1 MTMRALYVLSASLLL
16 LSAHAQWPTT
26 PQEPLVV
33 CNHPSD
39 QRQEIRVLPD
49 PDGGWLV
56 LWRDDREGPQ
66 KYGIYG
72 QRIDLQGNLLWE
84 ENGRSIIEVD
94 SGSISEFTAARLS
107 NGNALLLYMVG
118 RTYLY
123 HDSVFA
129 LAIGSDGAAAWAEP
143 TLVSHIGQL
152 PIGSASY
159 LTQPQLLPLSDGAYM
174 GWSFNSVVPTVCR
187 IANDGSL
194 MDPMH
199 GTIVNLA
206 QTPRGFVMHTDH
218 AGGLIIE
225 KMVGSDNS
233 PLQVQRVSPEG
244 ASLWNPPLVSTQ
256 GNPGLWYDY
265 HSRMSSSGVMTT
277 VWQNQLQLFHARYD
291 TSGTMLTS
299 TPDTLN
305 NAPGS
310 NSSPH
315 VTLHDGSA
323 WVAWADGRPPYAS
336 QQVHAQRYDANG
348 VAQWI
353 TNGALVMEPNSNG
366 TMPRFMGS
374 ENGTVILATVSQ
386 WGGFRAQRVLPDAS
400 TAWADTVRFCVYEKM
415 PSPGTYALLNDGDGG
430 VASVWF
436 NWTDNAIYAARLDRN
451 GRLGDFTSVAEHV
464 APAFSLFPN
473 PAENVITLQSLGGT
487 ALGELRIHAADGR
500 TVRDLGRAAV
510 DRFSIDV
517 SDLPAGVYIATI
529 GGLEGRAVQRFV
541 KQ

>member
-1 MTMRALYVLSASLLL
+1 MRVLYTLSASLLL
-16 LSAHAQWPTT
+16 LTAQAQWPTD
-26 PQEPLVV
+26 PNFPLVV

-39 QRQEIRVLPD
+39 QRQEIRVLPE

-84 ENGRSIIEVD
+84 ENGRTIVEVD

-107 NGNALLLYMVG
+107 NGNALLLYMWG
-118 RTYLY
+118 RNYLY

-129 LAIGSDGAAAWAEP
+129 LAIGSDGAAAWAAP
-143 TLVSHIGQL
+143 TLVSHIGLL

-159 LTQPQLLPLSDGAYM
+159 LTQPQLLPLANGAYM
-174 GWSFNSVVPTVCR
+174 GWSFNSVAPTVCR

-194 MDPMH
+194 LDPMH
-199 GTIVNLA
+199 GTMVNLA
-206 QTPRGFVMHTDH
+206 PTPRPFVMHSDL

-233 PLQVQRVSPEG
+233 PLQAQRVTPEG
-244 ASLWNPPLVSTQ
+244 ASLWTPPLVVTQ
-256 GNPGLWYDY
+256 GNPGLWYAY
-265 HSRMSSSGVMTT
+265 HSRMNTATGVMTT
-277 VWQNQLQLFHARYD
+277 VWENQLQLFHARYD
-291 TSGTMLTS
+291 TSGTMVTS

-305 NAPGS
+305 NAPGG

-323 WVAWADGRPPYAS
+323 WVAWADGRPPYTT

-348 VAQWI
+348 AAQWI
-353 TNGALVMEPNSNG
+353 QDGALVMQPNSNG
-366 TMPRFMGS
+366 NTPRFMGS
-374 ENGTVILATVSQ
+374 EDGTVILATTSQ

-400 TAWADTVRFCVYEKM
+400 TAWADTVRFCVYQKM
-415 PSPGTYALLNDGDGG
+415 PAGTAFSLQDDGDGG

-451 GRLGDFTSVAEHV
+451 GRLGDFTSVEERSV
-464 APAFSLFPN
+464 PAFSLFPN
-473 PAENVITLQSLGGT
+473 PAEGVITLQNLGGKP
-487 ALGELRIHAADGR
+487 LGELRIHAADGR
-500 TVRDLGRAAV
+500 LVRDLGRTAM
-510 DRFSIDV
+510 DRIAIDV
-517 SDLPAGVYIATI
+517 QDLPPGLYVVVS
-529 GGLEGRAVQRFV
+529 GGTAGRAVQRFV